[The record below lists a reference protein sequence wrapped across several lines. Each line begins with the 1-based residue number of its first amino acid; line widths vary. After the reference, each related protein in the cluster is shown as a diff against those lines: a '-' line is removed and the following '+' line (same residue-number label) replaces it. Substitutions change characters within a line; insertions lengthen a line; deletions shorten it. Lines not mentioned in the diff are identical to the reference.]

1 MVKQIPP
8 LCFGR
13 KRRPAPA
20 LGAGL
25 TAAGHE
31 KRRPP
36 ASVPRPFLLVLTVL
50 SMTILTYMDL
60 RFKGKTLPKHC
71 QFYASISFHNIPFSC
86 YQSNITN
93 SGFYLRADYD
103 IITKSVAC
111 YAYRRNTMGGLF
123 MDTKKENPYLKR
135 AFLYLPISIMSIIYG
150 ILHAIKASAISVG
163 FIQCVKYVGLA
174 VPLLLDNILFLTF
187 YTQTFRGN
195 EKLPNPPIKEGTQ
208 NSIGYVCCIQM
219 FALIIISNYYSLAYA
234 LVIACFSA
242 ITVISCILMNKK
254 ATQWVKEENPLK
266 QQKVRLELIWP
277 SLYVVALSIVSGYF
291 LVISESSSMDAVASI
306 PIVLPM
312 VMATLYAITMFFA
325 DDYKRKDKEALHPAH
340 IIFLALL
347 FFFAAL
353 SPIVKMPL
361 NNGKTL
367 FPFQHMRL
375 LAWSVV
381 ISAVFAQF
389 EAWAVVE
396 RRRNDKDEIK
406 RYIKSANIVTV
417 ALLFLLPVA
426 YAFSYGADIS
436 PFYMVGFSLIGCIYL
451 VIRISCLQHKAED
464 EYEYIPN
471 EKNVREVKIFLTA
484 LCMAFLVISEILPD
498 DIVVWFK
505 DVLSNR
511 IPLVLSILS
520 GISFLAIVVRQII
533 KKEAPVN
540 KSTLN
545 LMLKLSSYETT
556 ENLCKQVLYWS
567 LFGASGCF
575 IIMLALQEY
584 NKQLALI
591 FPYKLS
597 MTFIHYVVIALVC
610 LLVSGVEFVQKL
622 NSENKTPEEP
632 GSHEDITPQNA
643 VDTKERV
650 KKIFELLHIPS
661 STMIFLLIFV
671 PSIINSTNF
680 FTSFIKSLPL
690 TFIATAGFALN
701 NYMDAE
707 KDLIN
712 KPNRAIPSGTISKQF
727 AMSLCVLLYFI
738 STIILF
744 AFSQSL
750 FETLICI
757 VAGLGTIFYSL
768 CAKRIGY
775 VKTLITGLLTIT
787 PFLIVFYYYDPGVNE
802 FLFLTAVVLS
812 TIGKEL
818 LMDVRDMSGDAAV
831 GQFTIATLLG
841 ERITQTLSICISSL
855 AIVFYLF
862 SYQFAMPLS
871 LGLISV
877 AIGILIVSYKIW
889 FSASKHKHEFG
900 IYLLWGVIAIC
911 SLPIL
916 V

>member
-1 MVKQIPP
+1 
-8 LCFGR
+8 
-13 KRRPAPA
+13 
-20 LGAGL
+20 
-25 TAAGHE
+25 
-31 KRRPP
+31 
-36 ASVPRPFLLVLTVL
+36 
-50 SMTILTYMDL
+50 
-60 RFKGKTLPKHC
+60 
-71 QFYASISFHNIPFSC
+71 
-86 YQSNITN
+86 
-93 SGFYLRADYD
+93 
-103 IITKSVAC
+103 
-111 YAYRRNTMGGLF
+111 

-135 AFLYLPISIMSIIYG
+135 AFLYLPISTMSITYG
-150 ILHAIKASAISVG
+150 ILHAIKASTVSVG
-163 FIQCVKYVGLA
+163 LIQYVKYVGLA

-254 ATQWVKEENPLK
+254 ATKWVKEENPLK

-291 LVISESSSMDAVASI
+291 LVISESSSMNAVASI

-312 VMATLYAITMFFA
+312 VMATLYAITMFFV
-325 DDYKRKDKEALHPAH
+325 DDYKRKGKEALHPTH

-353 SPIVKMPL
+353 APIVKIPL

-436 PFYMVGFSLIGCIYL
+436 PFYMVGFCLIGCIYL
-451 VIRISCLQHKAED
+451 VIRISCLQHRAED
-464 EYEYIPN
+464 EYEYIPS
-471 EKNVREVKIFLTA
+471 EKNVREIKIFLTA
-484 LCMAFLVISEILPD
+484 LCMALLVISEILPD

-520 GISFLAIVVRQII
+520 GISFLALVVRQII

-540 KSTLN
+540 KNTLN

-584 NKQLALI
+584 NKQSAFI

-610 LLVSGVEFVQKL
+610 LSVRGVEFVQKL
-622 NSENKTPEEP
+622 NSENKIPE
-632 GSHEDITPQNA
+632 GSDSHEDIIPQNT
-643 VDTKERV
+643 VDTKERI

-661 STMIFLLIFV
+661 SAMIFLLIFV

-712 KPNRAIPSGTISKQF
+712 KPNRAIPSGVISKQF
-727 AMSLCVLLYFI
+727 AMFLCALLYFI

-757 VAGLGTIFYSL
+757 VAGLGTIFYSI

-818 LMDVRDMSGDAAV
+818 LMDVRDISGDAAV

-841 ERITQTLSICISSL
+841 EHITQTLSVCISSL
-855 AIVFYLF
+855 AIVFYLL

-889 FSASKHKHEFG
+889 FSASKHRHEFG

-916 V
+916 I